1 MSGCNLKSLML
12 AGAITVGIVA
22 QPQAQDA
29 ANGEHLFR
37 IDCSVCHGPQPG
49 RNLIGPS
56 LFKVI
61 NRHSGEI
68 ADYRYSDANRQSGLT
83 WNVATLDRY
92 LTAPRELVPGTKM
105 TFPGVKDAK
114 QRADLIAYLATLH

>member
-1 MSGCNLKSLML
+1 MSRCNPKYLVLV
-12 AGAITVGIVA
+12 GAITVGIVA
-22 QPQAQDA
+22 QSQAQDA

-37 IDCSVCHGPQPG
+37 NDCGICHSPQPG

-56 LFKVI
+56 LFNVI
-61 NRHSGEI
+61 NRHSGQI

-83 WNVATLDRY
+83 WNLPTLDRY

-105 TFPGVKDAK
+105 TYPGMKDAK

>member
-1 MSGCNLKSLML
+1 MSECSLTSFVL
-12 AGAITVGIVA
+12 AGAIAVGIVA
-22 QPQAQDA
+22 QAQAQDA
-29 ANGEHLFR
+29 ANGEHVFKL
-37 IDCSVCHGPQPG
+37 DCSICHSPQPG

-56 LFKVI
+56 LFNVVD
-61 NRHSGEI
+61 RHSGEI
-68 ADYRYSDANRQSGLT
+68 ANYHYSDANRQSGLT

>member
-1 MSGCNLKSLML
+1 MSGCNVTSFVL
-12 AGAITVGIVA
+12 ASAIAVGIVA
-22 QPQAQDA
+22 QAQAQDV
-29 ANGEHLFR
+29 ANGEHLFKL
-37 IDCSVCHGPQPG
+37 DCSICHSPQPG

-56 LFKVI
+56 LFKVVD
-61 NRHSGEI
+61 RHSGEI
-68 ADYRYSDANRQSGLT
+68 ANYYYSDANRQTGLT

>member
-1 MSGCNLKSLML
+1 MSRCNPKSLVL
-12 AGAITVGIVA
+12 VGAITVGIA
-22 QPQAQDA
+22 ADSLAQDV

-37 IDCSVCHGPQPG
+37 NDCGICHSPQPG
-49 RNLIGPS
+49 RNLTGPS
-56 LFKVI
+56 LFNVI
-61 NRHSGEI
+61 NRHSGQI

>member
-22 QPQAQDA
+22 QPQAQDV

-37 IDCSVCHGPQPG
+37 IDCSICHSPQPG

>member
-1 MSGCNLKSLML
+1 MFGCKVTSFVL
-12 AGAITVGIVA
+12 AGAIAVGVVA
-22 QPQAQDA
+22 QAQAQDV
-29 ANGEHLFR
+29 ANGEHLFKL
-37 IDCSVCHGPQPG
+37 DCSICHSPQPG

-56 LFKVI
+56 LFNVVD
-61 NRHSGEI
+61 RHSGEI
-68 ADYRYSDANRQSGLT
+68 ANYHYSDANRQSGLT